1 MKIKIMQ
8 IGLKTLGIITTGL
21 NRGVHS
27 HQHTKKKN
35 INNNNKITTKIKLS

>member
-27 HQHTKKKN
+27 HQHTQKK
-35 INNNNKITTKIKLS
+35 ILTIIIKSQQK